1 MTKETRTDIQVFTAV
16 AMLVAGVGLSIA
28 GFVVPPTGE
37 ISDSVLMFTAQCLVY
52 AGSALGINVYINSK
66 FSDIKKQLTH
76 NHNEHE
82 NELFNEWA
90 KLSLTNFFDGTICIA
105 TKLYQ
110 NDNNRLM
117 ILYEDEEN
125 KQTKI
130 EFEIDI
136 ANHDH
141 FSVDMYNALYNLLSD
156 DDVKKANMNNND

>member
-1 MTKETRTDIQVFTAV
+1 MNKESRKDLQVYTAV

-82 NELFNEWA
+82 NESEH
-90 KLSLTNFFDGTICIA
+90 G
-105 TKLYQ
+105 
-110 NDNNRLM
+110 NN
-117 ILYEDEEN
+117 
-125 KQTKI
+125 
-130 EFEIDI
+130 
-136 ANHDH
+136 
-141 FSVDMYNALYNLLSD
+141 
-156 DDVKKANMNNND
+156 